1 MHARATYASRVGF
14 YDDHVL
20 PRVIDVALGRH
31 VDDLRRQVCEGLHGE
46 VLELGFGTGPNVP
59 YYPSAVIRVLA
70 VEPSHG
76 ARRLAA
82 PTIAASP
89 VPVEFAGLDGARI
102 DLPDASVDCVLSTWT
117 LCTIPDVDSAVAEM
131 YRVLRPGGAVHFVE
145 HGESPS
151 PWVARWQRRIE
162 PIWGAV
168 AGGCHL
174 ARSAPDLLR
183 AHGFTTAEVDVVHK
197 GPELVARMSVGTARR

>member
-1 MHARATYASRVGF
+1 VGF

-31 VDDLRRQVCEGLHGE
+31 VDDLRRQVCDGLHGE
-46 VLELGFGTGPNVP
+46 VLELGFGTGPNVTL
-59 YYPSAVIRVLA
+59 YPSAVSRVLA
-70 VEPSHG
+70 VEPSLG

-82 PTIAASP
+82 PTIASST
-89 VPVEFAGLDGARI
+89 VPVEFVGLDGARI

-117 LCTIPDVDSAVAEM
+117 LCTIPDVDAAVAEM
-131 YRVLRPGGAVHFVE
+131 HRVLRPGGTVHFVE
-145 HGESPS
+145 HGASPRPS
-151 PWVARWQRRIE
+151 TARWQRRIE

-174 ARSAPDLLR
+174 TRDAPDLLR
-183 AHGFTTAEVDVVHK
+183 AHGFEPHDVDVVRK
-197 GPELVARMSVGTARR
+197 GPELVARMSIGTAQR